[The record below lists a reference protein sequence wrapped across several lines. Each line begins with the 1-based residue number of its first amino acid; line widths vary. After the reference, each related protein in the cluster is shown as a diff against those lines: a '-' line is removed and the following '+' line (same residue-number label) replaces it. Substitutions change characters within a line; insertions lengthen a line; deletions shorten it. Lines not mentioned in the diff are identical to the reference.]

1 MISLDDVYE
10 QMRLFERALVE
21 FNQEIHASTAALEE
35 SHQEVYALWRDEAAQ
50 RYLQT
55 YEPLAK
61 SLEDYLRGSAPR
73 FERFLENKLGHLGR
87 YLHGT

>member
-1 MISLDDVYE
+1 VISLDDVYE

-73 FERFLENKLGHLGR
+73 FERFLENKLGHLER
-87 YLHGT
+87 YLHGG